1 MKTQGITPKMLR
13 EGAIA
18 RDPRG
23 GTLFIVGGKKMSA
36 EELARE
42 AQRISDAMALTEGRT
57 EESA

>member
-1 MKTQGITPKMLR
+1 MKTVPFTNKLLR
-13 EGAIA
+13 EAIA

-42 AQRISDAMALTEGRT
+42 AQRISDEMALTEGRT

>member
-1 MKTQGITPKMLR
+1 MLR

>member
-1 MKTQGITPKMLR
+1 MKTVPFANKLLR
-13 EGAIA
+13 EGAFT

-42 AQRISDAMALTEGRT
+42 AQRISDEMALTEGRT